1 VPDPIPLTLAIRVT
15 PRANA
20 DAVVGWC
27 DEVRDELSVRVTAAP
42 EGGKANAAVIRT
54 LARSL
59 DIPKS
64 ALRVTRGHAARQK
77 LLAFEMDPQRYQQWR
92 EALPVKPVKQ

>member
-1 VPDPIPLTLAIRVT
+1 LTLAIRVT

-20 DAVVGWC
+20 DAVAGWC
-27 DEVRDELSVRVTAAP
+27 DDARDELSVRVTAAP
-42 EGGKANAAVIRT
+42 EGGKANAAVVKT

-64 ALRVTRGHAARQK
+64 AIRVTRGHASRQK

-92 EALPVKPVKQ
+92 DALPIKR